1 MPDTPGMEHEHDEI
15 IDDDGDDSPMPS
27 EVKQNR
33 RARFRP
39 SLSPKMRRWLSD
51 TTRVHARLCAIVR
64 LFNSPQKAD
73 GNSKNCGQYVDRL
86 AREDKTLLFDA
97 LNKAAV
103 EIDAIREAVSAEMA
117 KAAPTSAKP
126 GSHEKVAEMAR
137 RCQRGEWLFI
147 DGDGEPSGSSS
158 AGVT

>member
-1 MPDTPGMEHEHDEI
+1 MEHDEI

-97 LNKAAV
+97 WNKAAF

-117 KAAPTSAKP
+117 KATPTPAKP

-147 DGDGEPSGSSS
+147 EGDGEPSGPSS
-158 AGVT
+158 AAVT